1 MKKIVLFLLAIS
13 IGFLFIGCD
22 QTNEIEIESEEQLF
36 TLQALSSTT
45 LLSYNE
51 VNVEE
56 TAYLPLAD
64 GETTEPIITT
74 EVENIDYY
82 VEMME
87 VFLGDDNLNV
97 VSETSDNE
105 LYEFKTTYTTINING
120 EEVSYVFYFNE
131 FDLEEENQE
140 LATSTYAE
148 ESEGTQ
154 TRRFYFEDED
164 DNLVAQ
170 GLEGILIFG
179 DVTYNI
185 EGKKVVN
192 SQQEIYR
199 LRSYIDE
206 ENYVMVNYQNDVTD
220 RDREKFFFKLVEDG
234 VVVNE
239 SKVMMFTRDNRLH
252 LKLEFTEGDSYA
264 SYIFNVRTEEN
275 IKYIHIVYEINDG
288 EEVEEGVVRLTA
300 ETDPETG
307 EVIYSYTMSPNRA
320 NREYQKSFRHHMRPE
335 GLPMQQSR

>member
-1 MKKIVLFLLAIS
+1 MKKVVLFLLAIS

-36 TLQALSSTT
+36 TLQALSSTA
-45 LLSYNE
+45 LLSYSE
-51 VNVEE
+51 INVEE
-56 TAYLPLAD
+56 TAYLPLAE
-64 GETTEPIITT
+64 GETEEPIITT

-82 VEMME
+82 VEMMDL
-87 VFLGDDNLNV
+87 FLGDDNLDV

-105 LYEFKTTYTTINING
+105 LYEYKTTYTVINING
-120 EEVSYVFYFNE
+120 EEVSYVFYYNE

-140 LATSTYAE
+140 ITTSTYSE

-170 GLEGILIFG
+170 GLEGILIYG

-220 RDREKFFFKLVEDG
+220 RDREKFFFKLVENG
-234 VVVNE
+234 EIVNE

-252 LKLEFTEGDSYA
+252 LKLEFTDGDNYA
-264 SYIFNVRTEEN
+264 SYMFNIRTEEN
-275 IKYIHIVYEINDG
+275 IKYIHIVYEIVNG
-288 EEVEEGVVRLTA
+288 EEVEEGVVKLTA

-307 EVIYSYTMSPNRA
+307 EVVYSYNMTPNKAR
-320 NREYQKSFRHHMRPE
+320 REYQKSFRHGYQPQ
-335 GLPMQQSR
+335 GLPIQQNR

>member
-1 MKKIVLFLLAIS
+1 MKKVVLFLLAIS

-36 TLQALSSTT
+36 TLQALSSTA
-45 LLSYNE
+45 LLSYSE
-51 VNVEE
+51 INVEE
-56 TAYLPLAD
+56 TAYLPLAE
-64 GETTEPIITT
+64 GETEEPIITA

-82 VEMME
+82 VEMMDL
-87 VFLGDDNLNV
+87 FLGDDNLDV

-105 LYEFKTTYTTINING
+105 LYEYKTIYTVINING
-120 EEVSYVFYFNE
+120 EEVSYVFYYNE
-131 FDLEEENQE
+131 FNLEEESQE
-140 LATSTYAE
+140 IATSTYSE

-154 TRRFYFEDED
+154 TRRFHFEDED

-170 GLEGILIFG
+170 GLEGVLIYG

-220 RDREKFFFKLVEDG
+220 RDREKFFFKLVENG
-234 VVVNE
+234 EIVNE

-252 LKLEFTEGDSYA
+252 LKLEFTDGDNYA
-264 SYIFNVRTEEN
+264 SYMFNIRTEEN
-275 IKYIHIVYEINDG
+275 IKYIHIVYEIING
-288 EEVEEGVVRLTA
+288 EEGEEGVVRLTA

-307 EVIYSYTMSPNRA
+307 EVVYSYSMSPNRA
-320 NREYQKSFRHHMRPE
+320 GREYQKSFHHHYQSD
-335 GLPMQQSR
+335 GFPMQQNR